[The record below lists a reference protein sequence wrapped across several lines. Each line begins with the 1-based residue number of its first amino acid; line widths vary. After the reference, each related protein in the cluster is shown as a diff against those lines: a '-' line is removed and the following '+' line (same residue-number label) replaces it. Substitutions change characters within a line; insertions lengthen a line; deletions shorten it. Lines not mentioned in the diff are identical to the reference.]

1 MDIMLEACLMLLSQQ
16 LVMVSVHI
24 SCISSTAPR
33 ADARALAAQ
42 GYFTP
47 QCFIN
52 LFIKHTVVMMSIQ
65 TLFIF

>member
-1 MDIMLEACLMLLSQQ
+1 MLLSQQ

-33 ADARALAAQ
+33 ADVGALGAQ

-47 QCFIN
+47 QCFVN
-52 LFIKHTVVMMSIQ
+52 LHMHTVVMMSIQ
-65 TLFIF
+65 SLRPCQTPQ